1 MKANA
6 PRRQGSQRKT
16 DGLPLGSKWSSQK
29 STTVTRTLIGA
40 NLVKW
45 TQEENNQSRT
55 QLQAL
60 ATNHRSRNVRTT

>member
-29 STTVTRTLIGA
+29 STTVTRAPIGA
-40 NLVKW
+40 YLVKW
-45 TQEENNQSRT
+45 TQVENNQSRT

-60 ATNHRSRNVRTT
+60 ATNY